1 MESNLRSWSSYITT
15 WEVAEELNIDHSRVV
30 WHLKRIGKVKRLN
43 KWEPHEL
50 TENQKNCYFEVSSS
64 FILHNNLWT
73 IARLDCDMWQ
83 KEDFIWWPAQCLD
96 WEEAPST
103 SQSQTCSKGPGHC
116 LVVWFQSGLLQLSE
130 SQRNHYIWEVCSANQ
145 WYAPKT
151 AKPTAIIVN
160 NNMDPVLLTTSVS
173 KVEWIGSRTKFC
185 LICHV
190 HVTSHQPI
198 SSSNI
203 STTFCRK
210 KASTPSRRQ
219 KMLLKN
225 LWKSEAQFLHCRN
238 KLISHWQKCIDSSV
252 QFSSVVSDS
261 LWPHEPQHT
270 SPPCL
275 SPTPGVYPNP
285 CPLSRRCHPTI
296 SSSVVPFSSCIRVFS
311 NESAL
316 RIRWPKYW
324 SFSFNISLS
333 KEHPGLISFR
343 MDWLDLLAVQGT
355 LKGLL
360 QHHSSKAS
368 LLQCSAF
375 FIVQLSHPCM
385 TTGNTI
391 ALTRQTFVGKVMSLL
406 FSVLFRLV
414 IAFLKLSLLISW
426 LQSLMWPKLRI
437 QLSLGNGLEL
447 GTGVSHWD

>member
-15 WEVAEELNIDHSRVV
+15 WEVAEELNIDQSRVV
-30 WHLKRIGKVKRLN
+30 WRLKQIGKVKRLN
-43 KWEPHEL
+43 QWEPHEL
-50 TENQKNCYFEVSSS
+50 TENQKNCHFEVSSS

-83 KEDFIWWPAQCLD
+83 KEDFYMMTSSVLGLRRSSKHFPKPNLQQRSWSLFGGLIPVW
-96 WEEAPST
+96 ST
-103 SQSQTCSKGPGHC
+103 TAFWIPEKPLHLRSM
-116 LVVWFQSGLLQLSE
+116 LSN
-130 SQRNHYIWEVCSANQ
+130 R

-296 SSSVVPFSSCIRVFS
+296 SSSVFPFSSC
-311 NESAL
+311 
-316 RIRWPKYW
+316 PQ
-324 SFSFNISLS
+324 SFQASGSFEMSQL
-333 KEHPGLISFR
+333 F
-343 MDWLDLLAVQGT
+343 A
-355 LKGLL
+355 
-360 QHHSSKAS
+360 SS
-368 LLQCSAF
+368 
-375 FIVQLSHPCM
+375 
-385 TTGNTI
+385 G
-391 ALTRQTFVGKVMSLL
+391 
-406 FSVLFRLV
+406 
-414 IAFLKLSLLISW
+414 
-426 LQSLMWPKLRI
+426 QSI
-437 QLSLGNGLEL
+437 
-447 GTGVSHWD
+447 GVSAST